1 MQRLN
6 RWLYPDTAERTYTR
20 LFIKRLRELKGE
32 FLRRLRGINL
42 LRIDALTVDADE
54 ETWSDDLELAIAALM
69 GWWFVSVQALRV
81 EFSLL
86 FNQVS
91 QFNDKQF
98 RLAINQLTNVSLA
111 QSQSFGLNAADLV
124 TPTMA
129 AKDILGQTADVSRV
143 EEYINAIKKNFIA
156 TSITSFDKLGQLFI
170 QTSEIEL
177 RRLVGNGAKVNEII
191 ADVNNRLA
199 KYERQAVLT
208 SRGIVARVNAELTQ
222 RRLVSMG
229 LNEYIWHTQLDER
242 VRPTHRANEGE
253 KFRWDKP
260 PAVTGHPGH
269 DYLCRCWPE
278 AVK

>member
-6 RWLYPDTAERTYTR
+6 RWLYPDTAERTYQR
-20 LFIKRLRELKGE
+20 LFIKRLRELKAE
-32 FLRRLRGINL
+32 FLRRLRGIDL
-42 LRIDALTVDADE
+42 LRIDAEE
-54 ETWSDDLELAIAALM
+54 ETWSDDLELTIAALM
-69 GWWFVSVQALRV
+69 GWWFVSVQALRID
-81 EFSLL
+81 FAIL

-98 RLAINQLTNVSLA
+98 RLAVAQLTNVSIP

-124 TPTMA
+124 TPTMVA
-129 AKDILGQTADVSRV
+129 RDILGQTADVSRI
-143 EEYINAIKKNFIA
+143 EEYIAAIKKNFVA
-156 TSITSFDKLGQLFI
+156 TSVTSFDKLGQQFI

-177 RRLVGNGAKVNEII
+177 RRLVNNGAKVNEII
-191 ADVNNRLA
+191 ANVNSRLT
-199 KYERQAVLT
+199 KYERQAVLI

-222 RRLVSMG
+222 RRLVGMG
-229 LNEYIWHTQLDER
+229 LNEYIWHTCLDER

-253 KFRWDKP
+253 KFQWSKP